1 MSPIRVLLADDHAL
15 FRSGVAAVLGAS
27 KTFDVVGQAADGLE
41 AVEKALQLKPD
52 VIVMDLHMPRCTGV
66 EATQR
71 LQQALP
77 SAKVLMLTVSERE
90 ADLFSAIKA
99 GARGYVL
106 KNFQPEDL
114 VQAVEVVAKGEAII
128 APLMASKLL
137 LEFRGGA
144 EAREEAAEEARELLE
159 AGDAL
164 SAREREVLQCVAR
177 GLSNKEVAD
186 ALYVSVNTVKTH
198 LKNILEKL
206 HLKNRSQA
214 AAYAIRTG
222 LADADRGEG

>member
-1 MSPIRVLLADDHAL
+1 MSIRVLLADDHAL
-15 FRSGVAAVLGAS
+15 FRSGVAAALATS
-27 KTFDVVGQAADGLE
+27 RAFEVVGEAADGLE
-41 AVEKALQLKPD
+41 AVEKAQHLKPD

-71 LQQALP
+71 LQQAMP
-77 SAKVLMLTVSERE
+77 GVKVLILTVSERE

-106 KNFQPEDL
+106 KNFQPQEL
-114 VQAVEVVAKGEAII
+114 LQAVEVVASGEAMI
-128 APLMASKLL
+128 APSMAAKLL
-137 LEFRGGA
+137 TEFRGGDADAPDKEDVVA
-144 EAREEAAEEARELLE
+144 EAKELM
-159 AGDAL
+159 AGGESL
-164 SAREREVLQCVAR
+164 SGREREVLQLVAR

-186 ALYVSVNTVKTH
+186 TLYVSINTVKTH

-214 AAYAIRTG
+214 TAYAIRTG
-222 LADADRGEG
+222 LAEERRE